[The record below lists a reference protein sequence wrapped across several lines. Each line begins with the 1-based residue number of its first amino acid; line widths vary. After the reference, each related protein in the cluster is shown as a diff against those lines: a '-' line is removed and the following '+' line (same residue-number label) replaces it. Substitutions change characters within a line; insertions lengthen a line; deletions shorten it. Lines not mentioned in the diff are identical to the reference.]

1 MTMHPWLICLLAAVA
16 TPAAADTLIDNVR
29 GLQVDKTG
37 KLQHFTGVVI
47 GPDGKVTRL
56 LGTGDARPAKV
67 NVRIDGRGRALLP
80 GLIDAHGHVMGLGQ
94 AALSLDVTGTRSVG
108 ELQRRLKDYAA
119 EHPADAW
126 ILGGGWNQE
135 LWADRKFPNAADL
148 DAVVKD
154 RPVVLRRVD
163 GHALVANSAAM
174 QAAGITAQTVAPIGG
189 RIEQGLFV
197 DQAMDLIGAKIPL
210 PTPVQRDAWLA
221 KAQQILRG
229 QGLTAT
235 ADMGTEPADWAAMR
249 RAGNAGQLTVRIMS
263 YGAGIDGA
271 KRISPTGPTA
281 WLYGDRLRME
291 GVKLYADGALGSRG
305 AWLKAPYSDMPGTS
319 GLRFHTDAQYD
330 ALVAEAT
337 RRHWQIATHAIGDA
351 ANAQV
356 IRSYAAHGSAN
367 GDKRWRIE
375 HVQIVD
381 PADLPGIAANGIIAS
396 MQPTHQTSDDNMA
409 EARLGKARLAGAYA
423 WRSITATG
431 AHVAFGSD
439 FPVESPNPFPGI
451 AAAIS
456 RADPEGQPPGGW
468 RPEEKVT
475 LAQALAG
482 FTREPAY
489 AGFAEDRIGSLDPG
503 HWADFIFVDRDIAAV
518 SPGALAA
525 TKVTET
531 WMAGQKVFE
540 ANANANAVAVPAR

>member
-381 PADLPGIAANGIIAS
+381 PADLPGIAANGI
-396 MQPTHQTSDDNMA
+396 MQSFNTVWNYFRRMDRNLPESPAAGLECPDTHSAGAGAVAD
-409 EARLGKARLAGAYA
+409 RLGHRRQRRGRSGLLADERLLC
-423 WRSITATG
+423 R
-431 AHVAFGSD
+431 
-439 FPVESPNPFPGI
+439 
-451 AAAIS
+451 AAVV
-456 RADPEGQPPGGW
+456 ADPLHGRPERVAVGRRAGGAAVLPGGC
-468 RPEEKVT
+468 V
-475 LAQALAG
+475 LGGDGL
-482 FTREPAY
+482 
-489 AGFAEDRIGSLDPG
+489 
-503 HWADFIFVDRDIAAV
+503 DRDPAV
-518 SPGALAA
+518 
-525 TKVTET
+525 
-531 WMAGQKVFE
+531 
-540 ANANANAVAVPAR
+540 